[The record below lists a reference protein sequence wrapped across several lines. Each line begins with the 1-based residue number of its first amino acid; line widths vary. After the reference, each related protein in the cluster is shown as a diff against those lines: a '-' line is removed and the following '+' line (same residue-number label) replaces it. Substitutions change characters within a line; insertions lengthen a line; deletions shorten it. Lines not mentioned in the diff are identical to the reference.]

1 MAFKPTLGEY
11 SEVKLNTKWL
21 KILPDYVGNDLVVF
35 TNSHGHEIVIRID
48 GNNFRPVQTK
58 EQREIEELEIIL
70 CKNWGKSADVIAKQI
85 HNAKFT
91 KQEKGE

>member
-1 MAFKPTLGEY
+1 MDFKPKAGKEC
-11 SEVKLNTKWL
+11 EARINTKWL
-21 KILPDYVGNDLVVF
+21 EIKPDYVGNDILVF
-35 TNSHGHEIVIRID
+35 TNSTRHEIVIRID
-48 GNNFRPVQTK
+48 ENNFRPVQTK

-91 KQEKGE
+91 KQEKE